1 MRYRDAATPNIIM
14 ATLTDRLP
22 TNVTG
27 SYYVDCT
34 CIDCDQC
41 RTMAPELF
49 GRNADEGT
57 SYVLRQPATP
67 EETALMEE
75 VATACATN
83 SIGNDGA

>member
-1 MRYRDAATPNIIM
+1 M

-22 TNVTG
+22 TNIIG

-41 RTMAPELF
+41 RAMAPDFF

-57 SYVLRQPATP
+57 S
-67 EETALMEE
+67 
-75 VATACATN
+75 
-83 SIGNDGA
+83 